1 MVIQKKES
9 LKYNNC
15 LIRIW
20 WKITADFVMMSCVNV
35 TVMLDQVLE
44 EGIGKDSIARKTIQ
58 PRFTLQQD
66 CSFLHW

>member
-1 MVIQKKES
+1 M
-9 LKYNNC
+9 
-15 LIRIW
+15 IW
-20 WKITADFVMMSCVNV
+20 GFVMTNRVNV

-66 CSFLHW
+66 CSFLH